1 RGPGHELAQAGEI
14 PCPAGVDGLPG
25 GERITTEVKLVAVGQ
40 DTAGRVR
47 RVRQDDVSQITP
59 TDLRSAFDQ
68 LPFLRGRTELEP
80 LAPASDLSAC
90 GHASG
95 SSSRTAVYGHN
106 ADKTTDKSE
115 QRGYRLGLMWSPCG
129 PGETGASHLRSS
141 EGH

>member
-59 TDLRSAFDQ
+59 TDLRSALDQ

-90 GHASG
+90 GHARD
-95 SSSRTAVYGHN
+95 SSNLYGQCTATRGRQGNRQTEQCGHGL
-106 ADKTTDKSE
+106 E
-115 QRGYRLGLMWSPCG
+115 LMWSPCG
-129 PGETGASHLRSS
+129 PGETGASHLAAQR
-141 EGH
+141 